1 MFMQLTPEQREQVV
15 SEVKRFASDLHLS
28 DDQKQKL
35 QTAFQG
41 AREKLGDYLKDHP
54 NTSRGDIVKELS
66 NHRTEIRQRVMNFLT
81 PDQLKMWDAEVAKAK
96 QFLGQNM
103 AA

>member
-1 MFMQLTPEQREQVV
+1 MQLTPEQRNQVV
-15 SEVKRFASDLHLS
+15 DEVKRFASDLHLS
-28 DDQKQKL
+28 NDQKEKL
-35 QTAFQG
+35 QTAFQT
-41 AREKLGDYLKDHP
+41 ARERLGDYMKDHP
-54 NTSRGDIVKELS
+54 NVTRGDIAKELQS
-66 NHRTEIRQRVMNFLT
+66 HRGEIRQRVMNFLT

>member
-1 MFMQLTPEQREQVV
+1 MVMQLTPEQREQVA

-54 NTSRGDIVKELS
+54 NVSKGDIAKELGA
-66 NHRTEIRQRVMNFLT
+66 HRTEIRQRVMNFLT
-81 PDQLKMWDAEVAKAK
+81 PDQLKMWDTEIVKAK
-96 QFLGQNM
+96 DFLGQHM
-103 AA
+103 A